1 MFNSLPRLALLG
13 LLSFAVPAASCSGTA
28 EIDINARITVTT
40 SVDVNNVRAGQAV
53 PMTVQVTNITLV
65 EPTATPPPGQE
76 ANAGHLR
83 VYLDDTDDDELLITA
98 QTSFSV
104 TIPANTSPGAHRII
118 CRVHRHD
125 GAPTTTTFQLNIVVR
140 ATVIDGD

>member
-1 MFNSLPRLALLG
+1 MFNPLPRLALVG

-28 EIDINARITVTT
+28 EIDLNARITVTT
-40 SVDVNNVRAGQAV
+40 SADVNNVTPGQAV
-53 PMTVQVTNITLV
+53 PMTVQVTNITLI

-83 VYLDDTDDDELLITA
+83 VYLDDTDNDELLITA

-104 TIPANTSPGAHRII
+104 TIPTNTEPGSHRII

-125 GAPTTTTFQLNIVVR
+125 GMPTSTTFRLDIVVR
-140 ATVIDGD
+140 ATVIDGN